1 MTDALAPF
9 RLDGKVAVLTGAGS
23 GIGKATAELFGA
35 VGAEL
40 VLGDI
45 DEAGAEATAEA
56 IRAAGGSAMAQRC
69 DITVKAD
76 LDSLVSAAADAHGR
90 VDVMANI
97 AGVPHNQMIVDVGE
111 DELDRMIAINLKGP
125 FYGTQSALAQM
136 QTQEGG
142 GSIINV
148 ASSGMDFAAPTL
160 AVYAM
165 TKAAVA
171 SLSRT
176 AAIEGAHKK
185 IRVNTIA
192 PGATVTAFTEV
203 SVRDDEGNVNEEAL
217 EGKIKMLAGASPMQM
232 IGDASDQAHLMLYLA
247 SDASKFATGQIW
259 RCNGGAP
266 MVW

>member
-1 MTDALAPF
+1 MSDALSSF

-35 VGAEL
+35 VGARL

-45 DEAGAEATAEA
+45 DEAGVEATAA
-56 IRAAGGSAMAQRC
+56 TIRDAGGVAVAQRC
-69 DITVKAD
+69 DITVRAD
-76 LDSLVSAAADAHGR
+76 LDALVARAVADHGR
-90 VDVMANI
+90 LDVMGNI
-97 AGVPHNQMIVDVGE
+97 AGVPHNQMIVDVTE

-125 FYGTQSALAQM
+125 FYGVQAALGQMLTQD
-136 QTQEGG
+136 EG

-192 PGATVTAFTEV
+192 PGATLSAFTEV
-203 SVRDDEGNVNEEAL
+203 SVTDADGNVNEEAL
-217 EGKIKMLAGASPMQM
+217 DGKIKMLAGASPMQM
-232 IGDASDQAHLMLYLA
+232 VGDVDDQANLMLYLA
-247 SDASKFATGQIW
+247 SDAAKFATGQIW